1 MTRRNDLNDKHDEWE
16 FARLN
21 NAWVGTTL
29 HRILWIEIIRV
40 GIFWVE
46 IILGGNFPAGSCLGG
61 DFPWWGFCGWELSS
75 GNHLG
80 EIFLNGNFPSI
91 LLN

>member
-16 FARLN
+16 F
-21 NAWVGTTL
+21 AWVGTTL

-46 IILGGNFPAGSCLGG
+46 IILGGNFPAG
-61 DFPWWGFCGWELSS
+61 DFPWWEFCGWELSS
-75 GNHLG
+75 GNNLG